1 MALNRIGTG
10 NRKDRSEP
18 NRRTG
23 EGVRTGEPAE
33 QRTGRTANR
42 DARIPGCHFFENHVF
57 LTNKLLVKA
66 FDAMT
71 GAFCMKSRRAS
82 FSENHVF
89 LLFGPKRLENYPFE
103 LPFSEPEI
111 EFHEQS
117 EKHGPGDQKTAR

>member
-1 MALNRIGTG
+1 MVAST
-10 NRKDRSEP
+10 
-18 NRRTG
+18 T
-23 EGVRTGEPAE
+23 
-33 QRTGRTANR
+33 
-42 DARIPGCHFFENHVF
+42 FFENHVF
-57 LTNKLLVKA
+57 LTNGLPVKA
-66 FDAMT
+66 LDATT